1 MAIFDESERGRY
13 IILGTIDGI
22 LAVLGIII
30 GLSSASVGS
39 SIIIKAALGGG
50 IALCLTNSIG
60 SYLAESAVEY
70 GKLSEVEQALL
81 QDLKHTKIEKL
92 TKRNILI
99 DSLLSGGSSFFG
111 SLIPILPFVLAS
123 NGIAE
128 YISIALALV
137 ALVILGL
144 FSGKISSQSY
154 IKSVVRMVG
163 LGIVVIIVCSV
174 LRLSP

>member
-1 MAIFDESERGRY
+1 MFEESERGRY

-30 GLSSASVGS
+30 GLSSATVDSGV
-39 SIIIKAALGGG
+39 IIKAALGGG

-81 QDLKHTKIEKL
+81 QDLKHTRIEKI

-99 DSLLSGGSSFFG
+99 DSFLSGSSSFVG
-111 SLIPILPFVLAS
+111 SLLPIMPFVLFQ
-123 NGIAE
+123 NGPAV
-128 YISIALALV
+128 YISIALALI
-137 ALVILGL
+137 ALVVLGW
-144 FSGKISSQSY
+144 FSGKISGQGY
-154 IKSVVRMVG
+154 IKSVLRMVF
-163 LGIVVIIVCSV
+163 LGAVVVIACSV

>member
-1 MAIFDESERGRY
+1 MAIFEESERGRY
-13 IILGTIDGI
+13 IILGTIDGL

-30 GLSSASVGS
+30 GLASSSVDS
-39 SIIIKAALGGG
+39 SIIIKAALGAG

-70 GKLSEVEQALL
+70 GKLSEVEAALL

-111 SLIPILPFVLAS
+111 SLIPILPYILAPD
-123 NGIAE
+123 GLAE
-128 YISIALALV
+128 YISITLALA

-154 IKSVVRMVG
+154 IKSVVRMVS
-163 LGIVVIIVCSV
+163 LGIIIIVVCSV
-174 LRLSP
+174 LGLSP

>member
-1 MAIFDESERGRY
+1 MAFFEDSERGRY
-13 IILGTIDGI
+13 VILGTIDGL

-30 GLSSASVGS
+30 GLSTATIDPGLVV
-39 SIIIKAALGGG
+39 KAALGGG

-81 QDLKHTKIEKL
+81 QDLKHTRIEKIAR
-92 TKRNILI
+92 RNII
-99 DSLLSGGSSFFG
+99 VDALLSGGSSFLG
-111 SLIPILPFVLAS
+111 SLIPIAPFIFIN
-123 NGIAE
+123 NGIAVD
-128 YISIALALV
+128 ISIGLSLLALV
-137 ALVILGL
+137 VLGL

-154 IKSVVRMVG
+154 IKSIVRMVS
-163 LGIVVIIVCSV
+163 LGIVVVIVCSV

>member
-1 MAIFDESERGRY
+1 MAIFEESERGRY

-30 GLSSASVGS
+30 GLSSASVGPGV
-39 SIIIKAALGGG
+39 IIKAALGGG

-81 QDLKHTKIEKL
+81 QNLKHTRIEKI

-99 DSLLSGGSSFFG
+99 DSLLSGGSSFIG
-111 SLIPILPFVLAS
+111 SLIPILPFVLAP
-123 NGIAE
+123 GEIAE
-128 YISIALALV
+128 YISITLALA

-163 LGIVVIIVCSV
+163 LGIIVIVVCSA